1 VRSGCVLRRGGMGIG
16 VNNAGFGGI
25 AAYLHVYSNL
35 AQPAAIF
42 ENGAVGIGTNAPAFG
57 STLHIYDARTAAGTG
72 ATKVIIQA
80 GANQSGVN
88 LLEWQDAVGTVL
100 GRIDGA
106 GNLFV
111 NTNTTLGDAAGDVV
125 VFNARVGSHVV
136 PSANNAYDLGENTTP
151 LRWRNVYGVNGN
163 FSTLTVS
170 GLTQGSVI
178 FAGTGGALSEDNS
191 HFFWDDANNRLG
203 IGTSLP
209 SATLHVAGTAQVDGN
224 TTLGDNAA
232 VDRVTLNARV
242 QSDVVPSAD
251 NTYDLGEDAT
261 PLRWRSGYF
270 GTQVKVGTSVSLVA
284 GAPGTPDRLQYSGDG
299 IVRTAGTWRWRP
311 AVRSGCG

>member
-1 VRSGCVLRRGGMGIG
+1 
-16 VNNAGFGGI
+16 
-25 AAYLHVYSNL
+25 
-35 AQPAAIF
+35 
-42 ENGAVGIGTNAPAFG
+42 
-57 STLHIYDARTAAGTG
+57 
-72 ATKVIIQA
+72 
-80 GANQSGVN
+80 VN

-191 HFFWDDANNRLG
+191 NFFWDDANNRLG

-209 SATLHVAGTAQVDGN
+209 SATLHVAGTRCGGGVD
-224 TTLGDNAA
+224 TLG
-232 VDRVTLNARV
+232 RR
-242 QSDVVPSAD
+242 
-251 NTYDLGEDAT
+251 
-261 PLRWRSGYF
+261 
-270 GTQVKVGTSVSLVA
+270 
-284 GAPGTPDRLQYSGDG
+284 
-299 IVRTAGTWRWRP
+299 
-311 AVRSGCG
+311 

>member
-1 VRSGCVLRRGGMGIG
+1 MRVTATGDVVVQNQAGGTPTTVLRVLGGNGGTGATQVVLQAGAGQGGVNLLEWRDGTGQLIGVIDPSGFMGIG

-80 GANQSGVN
+80 GANQAGVN

-100 GRIDGA
+100 GRIDDA

-136 PSANNAYDLGENTTP
+136 PSAKTQRRCGGGTCT
-151 LRWRNVYGVNGN
+151 G
-163 FSTLTVS
+163 ST
-170 GLTQGSVI
+170 
-178 FAGTGGALSEDNS
+178 
-191 HFFWDDANNRLG
+191 
-203 IGTSLP
+203 GTS
-209 SATLHVAGTAQVDGN
+209 
-224 TTLGDNAA
+224 
-232 VDRVTLNARV
+232 AR
-242 QSDVVPSAD
+242 
-251 NTYDLGEDAT
+251 
-261 PLRWRSGYF
+261 
-270 GTQVKVGTSVSLVA
+270 
-284 GAPGTPDRLQYSGDG
+284 
-299 IVRTAGTWRWRP
+299 
-311 AVRSGCG
+311 